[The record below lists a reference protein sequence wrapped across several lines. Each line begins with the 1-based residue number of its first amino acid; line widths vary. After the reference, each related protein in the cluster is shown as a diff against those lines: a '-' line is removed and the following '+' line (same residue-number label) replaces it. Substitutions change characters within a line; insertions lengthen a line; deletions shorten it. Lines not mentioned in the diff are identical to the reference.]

1 MSTFDSWNIKDL
13 TITTMRTLIIDAVQQ
28 AKSGHPGTPMSM
40 SPLAYLLY
48 KNVMKHNPKNPDW
61 FNRDRFV
68 LSGGHASMLLYS
80 ILHLSGYA
88 ITLEDLKN
96 FRQLGSHTPG
106 HPEKELPG
114 VETTTGPLGQGI
126 ANTVGMAMAEA
137 HLASVYN
144 KDGHDIIDHYTY
156 ALCGDGD
163 MMEGISHE
171 AASMAGHF
179 GLGKLIWF
187 YDDNNIT
194 IEGRTDLAFSED
206 VAKRFEAYGWHVIKV
221 GEKPNDLDALA
232 AAIEKAKAE
241 TSKPSLI
248 IITSVIG
255 YGSPN
260 KKDTS
265 EIHGAPLGPD
275 EVKLTKAAYGWPEDE
290 FFLVPEQVYDHM
302 ADIAV
307 DGQKVEESWNDK
319 FAAYK
324 AAFPDLAAQLEGA
337 IAGDL
342 PEGWDADIPVFT
354 PEDGAPA
361 TRGIGGKVLNAIAP
375 KVPFL
380 IGGSADLNPSTM
392 TYLKDSGYF
401 AKGAFAEKNVPFGVR
416 EFAMA
421 AAASG
426 MVLHGGVRAF
436 ASTFFVFTDYA
447 RPAMRLAALMEL
459 PITYVMTH
467 DSIGVGEDGPT
478 HQPVEHLTALRIIP
492 NMTVIRPM
500 DANETAEAWKV
511 AMQHKTGPTVIV
523 LTRQGLPIV
532 DRTTYGAAEN
542 TAKGAYVLSP
552 EKGDTPDIILIA
564 SGSEVQYVMEAQE
577 ALAKDGVDARVVSM
591 PSWEL
596 FRKQDAAY
604 KESVLPKAVTKRLSV
619 EAGVTLGWQEW
630 VGDNGVSIGIDQF
643 GVSGPY
649 SKVFPHFGF
658 STENVLAKAKELL
671 SF

>member
-1 MSTFDSWNIKDL
+1 MRTFDSWKIEDL

-28 AKSGHPGTPMSM
+28 ANSGHPGTPMSM

-48 KNVMKHNPKNPDW
+48 KKVMKHNPNNPDW

-68 LSGGHASMLLYS
+68 LSAGHASMLLYS

-96 FRQLGSHTPG
+96 FRQLGSQTPG
-106 HPEKELPG
+106 HPERELPG

-126 ANTVGMAMAEA
+126 ANTVGMAIAEA
-137 HLASVYN
+137 HLAKTYN
-144 KDGHDIIDHYTY
+144 KDGHDIIDHFTY

-163 MMEGISHE
+163 MMEGVSHE

-187 YDDNNIT
+187 YDDNSIT
-194 IEGRTDLAFSED
+194 IEGHTKLSFSED
-206 VAKRFEAYGWHVIKV
+206 VAKRFEAYGWQVIEV
-221 GEKPNDLDALA
+221 GEKPNDLNALA
-232 AAIEKAKAE
+232 SAVKEAQAE
-241 TSKPSLI
+241 TNKPSLI

-265 EIHGAPLGPD
+265 EVHGAPLGPD
-275 EVKLTKAAYGWPEDE
+275 EVKLTKQAYGWPDDE
-290 FFLVPEQVYDHM
+290 FFLVPKKVYEHM
-302 ADIAV
+302 ADVAV
-307 DGQKVEESWNDK
+307 NGQKAEDSWSEK

-324 AAFPDLAAQLEGA
+324 AAFPELAAQLETA
-337 IAGDL
+337 ISGEL
-342 PEGWDADIPVFT
+342 PDGWDADIPVYT

-380 IGGSADLNPSTM
+380 IGGSADLNPSTK
-392 TYLKDSGYF
+392 TYLNDSGYF

-416 EFAMA
+416 EFGMA
-421 AAASG
+421 AAAAG
-426 MVLHGGVRAF
+426 MILHGGIRSF

-459 PITYVMTH
+459 PVIYVMTH

-478 HQPVEHLTALRIIP
+478 HQPVEHLTALRVIP

-532 DRTTYGAAEN
+532 DRTKFAGAEN
-542 TAKGAYVLSP
+542 LHKGAYILSP
-552 EKGDTPDIILIA
+552 EKGDRPDIILIA
-564 SGSEVQYVMEAQE
+564 SGSEVQYILEAQE
-577 ALAKDGVDARVVSM
+577 ALAKDSVDARVVSM

-596 FRKQDAAY
+596 FRKQDEAY
-604 KESVLPKAVTKRLSV
+604 KESVLPKAVSKRLSV
-619 EAGVTLGWQEW
+619 EAGVTHGWQEW
-630 VGDNGVSIGIDQF
+630 IGSDGASIGINQF

-649 SKVFPHFGF
+649 KKVFPHFGF

-671 SF
+671 

>member
-1 MSTFDSWNIKDL
+1 MRLFDSWNIEDL

-28 AKSGHPGTPMSM
+28 ANSGHPGTPMSM

-48 KNVMKHNPKNPDW
+48 KKVMKHNPKNPDW

-96 FRQLGSHTPG
+96 FRQLGSRTPG
-106 HPEKELPG
+106 HPERELPG

-126 ANTVGMAMAEA
+126 ANTVGMAIAEA
-137 HLASVYN
+137 HLAKVFN
-144 KDGHDIIDHYTY
+144 KAGHEIIDHYTY

-187 YDDNNIT
+187 YDDNSIT

-206 VAKRFEAYGWHVIKV
+206 VAKRFEAYNWQVIKV
-221 GEKPNDLDALA
+221 GEKPNDLNALA
-232 AAIEKAKAE
+232 AAIKEAKTE
-241 TSKPSLI
+241 QNKPSLI
-248 IITSVIG
+248 IIKSVIG

-265 EIHGAPLGPD
+265 EVHGAPLGPD
-275 EVKLTKAAYGWPEDE
+275 EVKLTKQAYGWPEDAS
-290 FFLVPEQVYDHM
+290 FLVPEAVYQHM
-302 ADIAV
+302 ADIRAN
-307 DGQKVEESWNDK
+307 GEKAEAAWNDT

-324 AAFPDLAAQLEGA
+324 AAFPDLAAQLEHA
-337 IAGDL
+337 IAGEL
-342 PEGWDADIPVFT
+342 PEDWDADIPVYT
-354 PEDGAPA
+354 PENGAPA

-375 KVPFL
+375 KVPYL

-392 TYLKDSGYF
+392 TYMNDSGYF

-426 MVLHGGVRAF
+426 LALHGGIRPF

-459 PITYVMTH
+459 PVIYVMTH

-511 AMQHKTGPTVIV
+511 AMRHKTGPTVIV

-532 DRTTYGAAEN
+532 DRTKYAGAEN
-542 TAKGAYVLSP
+542 LAKGAYILSP
-552 EKGDTPDIILIA
+552 EKGETPDIILIA
-564 SGSEVQYVMEAQE
+564 SGSEVQYVVEAQE
-577 ALAKDGVDARVVSM
+577 TLAKDGVDARVVSM

-604 KESVLPKAVTKRLSV
+604 KESVLPKAITRRLSV
-619 EAGVTLGWQEW
+619 EAGVTRGWQEW
-630 VGDNGVSIGIDQF
+630 VGIDGLSIGIDQF
-643 GVSGPY
+643 GVSGPF
-649 SKVFPHFGF
+649 KKIFPHFGF

-671 SF
+671 

>member
-1 MSTFDSWNIKDL
+1 MSNFDSWKIEDL
-13 TITTMRTLIIDAVQQ
+13 TIATTRTLIIDAIQQ

-48 KNVMKHNPKNPDW
+48 KNVMNHNPKNPGW

-80 ILHLSGYA
+80 ILHLSGYG
-88 ITLEDLKN
+88 ISLEDLKN
-96 FRQLGSHTPG
+96 FRQLGSKTPG

-126 ANTVGMAMAEA
+126 ANTVGMAIAEA
-137 HLASVYN
+137 HLAKVYN
-144 KDGHDIIDHYTY
+144 KDGHDIINHYTY

-163 MMEGISHE
+163 MMEGVSHE

-187 YDDNNIT
+187 YDDNSIT
-194 IEGRTDLAFSED
+194 IEGRTDLSYSED
-206 VAKRFEAYGWHVIKV
+206 AAKRFEAYGWQVISV
-221 GEKPNDLDALA
+221 GEKPNDLGALSS
-232 AAIEKAKAE
+232 AIEKAKSE
-241 TSKPSLI
+241 SNKPSLI
-248 IITSVIG
+248 IIKSVIG
-255 YGSPN
+255 FGSPN

-265 EIHGAPLGPD
+265 EVHGAPLGD
-275 EVKLTKAAYGWPEDE
+275 EEVKLTKNAYGWPEDA
-290 FFLVPEQVYDHM
+290 FFLVPEQVYEHM
-302 ADIAV
+302 ADVAV
-307 DGQKVEESWNDK
+307 RGEKAQKVWQNK
-319 FAAYK
+319 FSAYK
-324 AAFPDLAAQLEGA
+324 AAFPEPAAQLESA

-342 PEGWDADIPVFT
+342 PDGWDADIPAFT
-354 PEDGAPA
+354 PADGAPA
-361 TRGIGGKVLNAIAP
+361 TRGIGGKVLNAIAGRM
-375 KVPFL
+375 PFL
-380 IGGSADLNPSTM
+380 VGGSADLNPSTM
-392 TYLKDSGYF
+392 TFLQNSGYF
-401 AKGAFAEKNVPFGVR
+401 AKGAFENKNIPWGVR

-426 MVLHGGVRAF
+426 MVLHGGIRPFV
-436 ASTFFVFTDYA
+436 STFFVFTDYA

-459 PITYVMTH
+459 PVTYIMTH

-478 HQPVEHLTALRIIP
+478 HQPVEHLTALRVIP

-511 AMQHKTGPTVIV
+511 AMLHKTGPTVIV

-532 DRTTYGAAEN
+532 DRSKYGAAEN
-542 TAKGAYVLSP
+542 LAKGAYVLSP

-564 SGSEVQYVMEAQE
+564 SGSEVEYIMNAQE
-577 ALAKDGVDARVVSM
+577 VLANEGIDARVVSM

-596 FRKQDAAY
+596 FRKQDESY
-604 KESVLPKAVTKRLSV
+604 KESVLPAAVKKRLSI

-630 VGDNGVSIGIDQF
+630 LGNQGVAIGIDQF
-643 GVSGPY
+643 GVSGPFK
-649 SKVFPHFGF
+649 KVFPHFGF
-658 STENVLAKAKELL
+658 TTENVIEKAKALL
-671 SF
+671 S